1 MISNIGSS
9 SSSKV
14 YIHSILLLDV
24 LLMSS
29 LHDWQVS
36 LLKKKLG
43 AKIGSW
49 IIAAVLVVASKRKTT
64 HQIWRQYLWI
74 FLQIHKNEFCI
85 SKMCIL
91 CLGHFCQ
98 TIFQL
103 CRYRKNKYLLIIF
116 IAYKMVMI
124 PRNYLDNRELGACKQ
139 TIKW

>member
-1 MISNIGSS
+1 
-9 SSSKV
+9 
-14 YIHSILLLDV
+14 
-24 LLMSS
+24 MSS

-43 AKIGSW
+43 AKIGSR
-49 IIAAVLVVASKRKTT
+49 IIAAVVVVASKRKTT

-103 CRYRKNKYLLIIF
+103 CWYRKNKYLLIIF

-124 PRNYLDNRELGACKQ
+124 PRSYLDNRELGACNL
-139 TIKW
+139 